1 MGGELAHRGQQV
13 KDGLDQRRG
22 CRRSRRARHTR
33 YRPPRFQN
41 RRRQQGWLPPSLE
54 SRLANILTWV
64 ARLRRSCPITALS
77 MELVKFDTQLMQHA
91 EISGIEYQQGTL
103 AGYEIREY
111 LLEKFGRRCVYC
123 GVTLVPFEVEH
134 IVPVAR
140 GGTSRIANLALACH
154 AAMTP
159 RRRALQRSLAIP
171 RCKPRPRHP

>member
-1 MGGELAHRGQQV
+1 
-13 KDGLDQRRG
+13 
-22 CRRSRRARHTR
+22 
-33 YRPPRFQN
+33 
-41 RRRQQGWLPPSLE
+41 
-54 SRLANILTWV
+54 V

-140 GGTSRIANLALACH
+140 GGTSRIANLTLACH

-159 RRRALQRSLAIP
+159 SRRARRRSLAILT
-171 RCKPRPRHP
+171 CKPKPRHR